1 MIGRVMHIARR
12 EWREQLRQPAMLSVV
27 TALFVAIAF
36 IVVSALVIL
45 DAIAARPERSEA
57 LGAWFPSFTSDTSSA
72 VETFAGF
79 VVGASTW
86 LVFTQL
92 LGIVAVMA
100 GHAVL
105 HDRQVGTLPFL
116 LLAPVRRIELL
127 TGKVLGVLLPPLV
140 PYVVV
145 SGSAAAYASTLAVAQ
160 PHLALLPPNPAWMV
174 AFLIGGPIWAAF
186 VATLCAIVSSVSHDV
201 RTAQQVVWF
210 VMFFATFGCGY
221 LLAGLM
227 PDGAGVQAVVA
238 GMGAVATLGALFAGS
253 QVISRD
259 LSR

>member
-1 MIGRVMHIARR
+1 
-12 EWREQLRQPAMLSVV
+12 
-27 TALFVAIAF
+27 
-36 IVVSALVIL
+36 
-45 DAIAARPERSEA
+45 
-57 LGAWFPSFTSDTSSA
+57 

-140 PYVVV
+140 PYALV
-145 SGSAAAYASTLAVAQ
+145 SGSAAAYASTLSVAQ
-160 PHLALLPPNPAWMV
+160 PHLALLPPSPAWML
-174 AFLIGGPIWAAF
+174 AFLVGGPI
-186 VATLCAIVSSVSHDV
+186 
-201 RTAQQVVWF
+201 
-210 VMFFATFGCGY
+210 MFFATFGCGY